1 MKLQQLQY
9 AVQNEYTIPYLP
21 HVFYIVM
28 LLLLG
33 LLIPLNGKPLR
44 LYFPNQLIPTIRDSV
59 VALVGSDVVTTLKI
73 DPTIDNP
80 WWMPRNWPSMFRPPI
95 SQKCQPAS
103 ITDDMNLRTNSSM
116 PLFKYVL
123 QRAYRDKAEHD
134 DPTNRI
140 YPALYLANKLSNCEI
155 HAITWRVE
163 IPAALM
169 RYQTKIYCSLGG
181 DKPSDSEVPDE
192 MQFIMTYNLADNPDL
207 GPDDMVDYLSY
218 NVVPEPKGV
227 PSHNYI
233 VNPALASLPV
243 RSNSSTNI
251 LGVLDGMHIDL
262 SEAIWSEYR
271 IWMARQESTQ
281 NTYFVEWSAQKGN
294 HCRLP
299 DNSDTYNGTC
309 GDITDYNRWLRSYG
323 TTNDY
328 GANDTFIQ
336 PFKITLINSFI
347 ALRDAI
353 MIDLGNINTESNIY
367 VNKTYFNEVI
377 RVDPYHDNAG
387 NIIANL
393 SGSLQMDTDTFW
405 NFCGYWGCVNTS
417 WAEALQG
424 MPENASLKGISLPY
438 RPDGPYAPSVLKFRY
453 LCPTFKRKSTTALLV
468 SVFATTF
475 TIVASLYTLFDLY
488 MPKAEA
494 HYQKRKQA
502 FARAINRNPED
513 QGEEEH
519 LVGEPMG
526 RTNTFDSSK
535 TLYAPVSQAE
545 KEKDGR
551 YD

>member
-218 NVVPEPKGV
+218 NVVPEPKGSDLI
-227 PSHNYI
+227 P
-233 VNPALASLPV
+233 LL
-243 RSNSSTNI
+243 NI

-377 RVDPYHDNAG
+377 RVDPYHENAG

-393 SGSLQMDTDTFW
+393 SGSLQMDTDTF
-405 NFCGYWGCVNTS
+405 G
-417 WAEALQG
+417 
-424 MPENASLKGISLPY
+424 
-438 RPDGPYAPSVLKFRY
+438 
-453 LCPTFKRKSTTALLV
+453 TFV
-468 SVFATTF
+468 ATGAAFPANHDYIVATF